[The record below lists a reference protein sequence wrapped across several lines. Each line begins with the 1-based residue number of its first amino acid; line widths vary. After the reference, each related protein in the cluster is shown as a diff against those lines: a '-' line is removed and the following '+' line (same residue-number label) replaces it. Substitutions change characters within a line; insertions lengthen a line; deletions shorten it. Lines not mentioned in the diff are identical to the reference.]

1 MTRLVRDTQPT
12 GCTPHR
18 MAVRYQRVVAFNNR
32 SEIRQAETLAIP
44 YSHRPFRAVGR
55 ARTRWGT
62 NSTRPQTHSG
72 GDSSCFPHQMMST
85 DTGHHEKVRIHRP
98 ESWRRCSHPAC
109 SLEAFGTVQIWSYRN
124 HFFFFFCF
132 IVAFHCF
139 VFLEKSHGCNEA
151 QAGINLSANFSC
163 LPNI

>member
-1 MTRLVRDTQPT
+1 MKILFQPKTVLPVTTQS
-12 GCTPHR
+12 
-18 MAVRYQRVVAFNNR
+18 AVRVKGYGD
-32 SEIRQAETLAIP
+32 
-44 YSHRPFRAVGR
+44 YS
-55 ARTRWGT
+55 
-62 NSTRPQTHSG
+62 S
-72 GDSSCFPHQMMST
+72 FPHQMMST

-124 HFFFFFCF
+124 HFFFFCF

-163 LPNI
+163 LPNIQRKIVGVAAHNHLNLINHTFGMIAHTSICCKSHCETLLYLKPQ

>member
-1 MTRLVRDTQPT
+1 
-12 GCTPHR
+12 
-18 MAVRYQRVVAFNNR
+18 MAVRYQRVMAFNNR

-98 ESWRRCSHPAC
+98 ESWWRCSHPAC
-109 SLEAFGTVQIWSYRN
+109 SLEA
-124 HFFFFFCF
+124 
-132 IVAFHCF
+132 
-139 VFLEKSHGCNEA
+139 
-151 QAGINLSANFSC
+151 LSDLLASGNSRQ
-163 LPNI
+163 